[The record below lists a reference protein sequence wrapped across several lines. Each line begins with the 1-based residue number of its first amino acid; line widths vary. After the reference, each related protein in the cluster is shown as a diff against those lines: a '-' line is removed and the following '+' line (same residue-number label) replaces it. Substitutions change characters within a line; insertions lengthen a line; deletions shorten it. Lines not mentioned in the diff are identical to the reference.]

1 MSKTRKLYGE
11 LVEERDEPTT
21 TSVTHIEMETAQNE
35 TKQTEAAP
43 DDSSASA
50 SEEEDRQ
57 NDGSTSAFFDL
68 RSNPNHVGTS
78 SLPIQ
83 ILKGK
88 TRSFQVTW
96 FGRLNWLYYSPEF
109 NAI

>member
-1 MSKTRKLYGE
+1 MDNWLKKETSCE
-11 LVEERDEPTT
+11 LTPTT
-21 TSVTHIEMETAQNE
+21 TSVTHIEMENE

-50 SEEEDRQ
+50 SEEARGQTKLWKYICISRPEIKPESRWHFKFAHSDSQR
-57 NDGSTSAFFDL
+57 
-68 RSNPNHVGTS
+68 
-78 SLPIQ
+78 
-83 ILKGK
+83 K

-96 FGRLNWLYYSPEF
+96 FRPFKWLHYSPEL

>member
-1 MSKTRKLYGE
+1 MDNWLKKETSCEVT
-11 LVEERDEPTT
+11 PTT

-50 SEEEDRQ
+50 SEEARGQTKLWKYICISRPEIKPESRWHLKFAHSDSKRK
-57 NDGSTSAFFDL
+57 NALF
-68 RSNPNHVGTS
+68 S
-78 SLPIQ
+78 SQ
-83 ILKGK
+83 
-88 TRSFQVTW
+88 W
-96 FGRLNWLYYSPEF
+96 FGRFNWLHYSPEL

>member
-57 NDGSTSAFFDL
+57 NYGSTSAFFDL

-78 SLPIQ
+78 KFAHSDSKRENALFSSHVVWTFE
-83 ILKGK
+83 LVVLF
-88 TRSFQVTW
+88 TR
-96 FGRLNWLYYSPEF
+96 
-109 NAI
+109 I